1 MARNVFYSFHFIPDG
16 WRAAQVRNAGVLEGN
31 QPVDD
36 NDWETIKKK
45 GDDAI
50 RTWIDNQMVGRSCA
64 VVLIGAGTAGRK
76 WINYEIKKAWDSR
89 KGVVGIYIHN
99 LKDRNSEQASKGAN
113 PFAGIIGSGRDLS
126 TIVKAIDP
134 PYTTSTNVLAH
145 IKDNLATW
153 VEDAIAIRNKY

>member
-16 WRAAQVRNAGVLEGN
+16 WRAAQVRNAGVLDGN
-31 QPVDD
+31 QPVSD

-89 KGVVGIYIHN
+89 KGVVGIHIHN
-99 LKDRNSEQASKGAN
+99 LKDRNGAQSSKGAN
-113 PFAGIIGSGRDLS
+113 PFAGIIGSGYDLS
-126 TIVKAIDP
+126 GIVRVIDP
-134 PYTTSTNVLAH
+134 PYTTSTNVFAH
-145 IKDNLATW
+145 IKDNLAGW